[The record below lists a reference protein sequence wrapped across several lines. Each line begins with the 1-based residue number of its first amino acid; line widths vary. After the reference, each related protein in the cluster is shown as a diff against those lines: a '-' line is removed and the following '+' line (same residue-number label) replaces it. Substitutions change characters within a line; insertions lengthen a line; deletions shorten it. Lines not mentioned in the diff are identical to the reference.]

1 MARPAA
7 VELGL
12 VRLGPSN
19 EEVGDHGIAEFAG
32 HSAAAEPR
40 GGRSPS
46 SRAGSAAANRD
57 RSPSVEE
64 SVYEEAE
71 YAGNEGPDAA
81 DPPRAEGKHEAGASF
96 ELGKDLDP
104 EEGADALETREE
116 ALEVKKPVS
125 EERQDEDV
133 ISLDS
138 PD

>member
-1 MARPAA
+1 MESQSSQGIPQQ
-7 VELGL
+7 
-12 VRLGPSN
+12 PSP
-19 EEVGDHGIAEFAG
+19 EEGDP
-32 HSAAAEPR
+32 PR
-40 GGRSPS
+40 RE
-46 SRAGSAAANRD
+46 RD
-57 RSPSVEE
+57 PRQPTATAPPSVEE

-116 ALEVKKPVS
+116 ALEVKQPVS